1 MTIYQAVLTRTQIAL
16 ASTIDASLV
25 KASEEDLNST
35 LRFNLLT
42 GEIPDFSDFFFKYGK
57 PKIPWGKAFFNVEY
71 KVSHGIYQVQ

>member
-25 KASEEDLNST
+25 KASEEDLNSVIT
-35 LRFNLLT
+35 ICIVF
-42 GEIPDFSDFFFKYGK
+42 GVKYGK